1 MDEYT
6 SGYTN
11 SYQHTHP
18 PQHDSYHHT
27 HTSSAEHYPPP
38 PPPPNEPPPAAAHHG
53 GAFSSIIPAP
63 LEEYLPLILM
73 GLGALGVYLYIKK
86 DSDGGILGTF
96 LK

>member
-18 PQHDSYHHT
+18 PHHDSYHHT
-27 HTSSAEHYPPP
+27 HTSGAEHYPP
-38 PPPPNEPPPAAAHHG
+38 PPPPNEPPPIEPHHSGILG
-53 GAFSSIIPAP
+53 GVIPHQ

-73 GLGALGVYLYIKK
+73 GLGVLGIYLYIKK
-86 DSDGGILGTF
+86 DGDGGILGSF

>member
-18 PQHDSYHHT
+18 PHHDSYHHI
-27 HTSSAEHYPPP
+27 HTSGSEHYPPP
-38 PPPPNEPPPAAAHHG
+38 PPPSEPPPPAEPHHSGILG
-53 GAFSSIIPAP
+53 GIIPHQF
-63 LEEYLPLILM
+63 EEYLPLILM
-73 GLGALGVYLYIKK
+73 GLGALGIYLYIKK
-86 DSDGGILGTF
+86 DGDSGILGGF